1 MLGIWYQSI
10 HLDNILKHYDF
21 HSHSV
26 FHSLSICAMVK
37 SWKPYQSWNVYHLH
51 CYIHP
56 PGFLGTSIKPLSSM
70 DGLFSHVAR
79 QGRHPGA
86 PRAGSAGDAARG
98 GWASGAVAESFGGRG
113 GLVLR
118 CCPRW
123 GKKWCERWFFLNG
136 FYRPCRALKPRVN
149 LQVYPLVNIYITM
162 ENHHA
167 INGENSLFR
176 LGNFQ
181 SLCVC
186 LPEGN
191 YGSWC
196 P

>member
-1 MLGIWYQSI
+1 MCHGQKLET
-10 HLDNILKHYDF
+10 
-21 HSHSV
+21 
-26 FHSLSICAMVK
+26 LSIMECLPSTLLHPSTRI
-37 SWKPYQSWNVYHLH
+37 SWHIYQATEFHGWLVFP
-51 CYIHP
+51 CRP
-56 PGFLGTSIKPLSSM
+56 PGT
-70 DGLFSHVAR
+70 
-79 QGRHPGA
+79 A
-86 PRAGSAGDAARG
+86 PRRPTCRLRWRRRTRRMSIGSCG
-98 GWASGAVAESFGGRG
+98 GVIRRTRWTCAS
-113 GLVLR
+113 VLSKVR
-118 CCPRW
+118 Q
-123 GKKWCERWFFLNG
+123 KWCERWFFLNG